1 MTPEQKLAL
10 MLAADTPRAPDRA
23 FVAETARRVALRRAI
38 MTVVALIPWA
48 VAATAVLWA
57 LRPALAG
64 VFSELAPALVPAL
77 GPGMATAALA
87 GAALAGGLLLDP
99 GIRRRVG
106 QVVFG
111 AR

>member
-10 MLAADTPRAPDRA
+10 MLAANTPRTPDRA

-48 VAATAVLWA
+48 VAAAAVLWA

-77 GPGMATAALA
+77 GPGIATVALVAAVLT
-87 GAALAGGLLLDP
+87 GGLLLDP
-99 GIRRRVG
+99 GIRRRVER
-106 QVVFG
+106 VAFG